1 MKPVV
6 VLSAVM
12 VGALAAIPATL
23 WYLVKVKK
31 LNRPR

>member
-1 MKPVV
+1 MKPVT

-12 VGALAAIPATL
+12 VSALAAIPATL

-31 LNRPR
+31 LNRPK

>member
-1 MKPVV
+1 MKPVI

-12 VGALAAIPATL
+12 VSALAAIPATL

-31 LNRPR
+31 VNQPK